1 MPAIGVV
8 NDIFKIIGTA
18 GDSVRFASKPG
29 FIDNMAK
36 RLDGISDVG
45 AGFVRDKVILGFKN
59 GDNPISVMTKLSKGN
74 IAVSENVKHFIKTQY
89 PLNDYFK
96 WIDETNA
103 VARKIGFKDEAHF
116 AKFISDLDLNNKGIR
131 VKDTQKLGNIYQYIK
146 NYVAKHPSSVLKAAI
161 AGGSLAMMVSY
172 LKNFQAEN
180 TGCFRYEKDD
190 ENNLIRYKFRGNFC
204 LDNSTDSNNSD
215 SDEVKILSDNQHP
228 LYNVT
233 NKWDCD
239 YSQFQKGNSTVDEIL
254 NAGCN
259 GLCDWLNFN
268 TLTGLTNGD
277 EKFDPLI
284 IDEDDDNKYYM
295 YIYKCEKA
303 TILRAITSGVSNVV
317 DETITGF
324 AQSQL
329 GRKTIEF
336 LKSQFGQFVTFT
348 LILVLIY
355 LSINA
360 LSKHRWMVHVKE
372 GGGNVEETQEVI
384 IKK

>member
-8 NDIFKIIGTA
+8 KDIFKIIGTA
-18 GDSVRFASKPG
+18 GDNVRFASKPG
-29 FIDNMAK
+29 FLDNIAK
-36 RLDGISDVG
+36 KLNGITDVR

-74 IAVSENVKHFIKTQY
+74 IAVPESLKHFIKTKY
-89 PLNDYFK
+89 PLNDYSK
-96 WIDETNA
+96 WIDDTNA
-103 VARKIGFKDEAHF
+103 LARKLGFEDEAHF

-131 VKDTQKLGNIYQYIK
+131 VKDTEKLGILYRYIK
-146 NYVAKHPSSVLKAAI
+146 SYVAKHPSSVLKAAV
-161 AGGSLAMMVSY
+161 AGTTLAMMVSY
-172 LKNFQAEN
+172 LKDFQAEN

-190 ENNLIRYKFRGNFC
+190 ENNLIRYKFKGNFC
-204 LDNSTDSNNSD
+204 LDNGSD
-215 SDEVKILSDNQHP
+215 SDSDDVKIVSDNQHP
-228 LYNVT
+228 LFNVT

-284 IDEDDDNKYYM
+284 IDEDDDNNYYM

-348 LILVLIY
+348 LILVLMY

-372 GGGNVEETQEVI
+372 GGGKVEETQEGI
-384 IKK
+384 RQK